1 MTKNIHPLAHAFLEA
16 SRDFHNMTDFAAAFR
31 AWDAARDAWC
41 DAGFPIDEAQTTQV
55 KCTVRLATMETFERT
70 VVRVTGRHIF
80 VDRGGGDVVAYSRKT
95 GLRYGYKTGSHIENH
110 EAVVAEWIRAN
121 GGVS

>member
-31 AWDAARDAWC
+31 AWDAARGAWC
-41 DAGFPIDEAQTTQV
+41 DAGFPIDETQTTQV
-55 KCTVRLATMETFERT
+55 KCTVRHATMGTVERI
-70 VVRVTGRHIF
+70 VVRVTGLHIF
-80 VDRGGGDVVAYSRKT
+80 VGRIGGGAVAYSRKT
-95 GLRYGYKTGSHIENH
+95 GLRYGYKTGSRIENH
-110 EAVVAEWIRAN
+110 EAVAAEWIRAN